1 MTLRIKVLTKFHPKW
16 DLEKTHVAEKM
27 PVLPLREQLVLTGR
41 AFYVLINADKYINMA
56 ELVDFLHHKL
66 PSSFGRPVFCLWK
79 FAHVSMHVQ

>member
-27 PVLPLREQLVLTGR
+27 PLREQLVLTGR
-41 AFYVLINADKYINMA
+41 AFSVLPKADKYMNMA